1 MRTHR
6 IAVAA
11 TAFALAS
18 GMLLTP
24 TLSDASF
31 AAGYPSWADVLEA
44 RNDVAA
50 KRQAI
55 AQLQAILDEL
65 TSTAEAANKEAQ
77 RLGTIFQE
85 AQQKF
90 DEAAYRADQLQAQA
104 DAAEAEAD
112 ASRLRAGQFISELA
126 RVGSVDL
133 STSLLSDASGAEDL
147 LSRLGFASIIAE
159 QADGIYDRAIQDQN
173 NAQSLS
179 DQATVARELRETLRK
194 DAEKAFSEAQVAAQA
209 AQAAVNEQRANEA
222 TLRAQLATLIENRRA
237 TEAEYEKGL
246 EEQGTAGPDLPAGS
260 ISASGWAKPV
270 SGYISS
276 AYGFRRHPISGNT
289 VFHAGVDIASS
300 CGTPEYAA
308 AAGTVIYAG
317 WNGGYGNF
325 IMIDHGNGL
334 TSSYGHIKDGGI
346 LVNYGDRVSAGTQI
360 AQVGTTGASTGCHL
374 HFEIRQNGITTNPS
388 SFMSGQGI
396 RLG

>member
-18 GMLLTP
+18 GLMLTP
-24 TLSDASF
+24 TLNDVSF

-65 TSTAEAANKEAQ
+65 TGTAEAANREAQ

-90 DEAAYRADQLQAQA
+90 DEAAFRAEQLQAQA
-104 DAAEAEAD
+104 DSAAAEAD

-194 DAEKAFSEAQVAAQA
+194 DAEKAFGEAQVAAQA
-209 AQAAVNEQRANEA
+209 AQAALDEQLTHEA

-237 TEAEYEKGL
+237 TEEEYTKGL
-246 EEQGTAGPDLPAGS
+246 EEQGTAGPDLPPGS
-260 ISASGWAKPV
+260 ISASGWANP
-270 SGYISS
+270 SGGYISS
-276 AYGFRRHPISGNT
+276 SYGFRRHPISGNT
-289 VFHAGVDIASS
+289 VFHAGTDIASS

-308 AAGTVIYAG
+308 SAGTVIYAG

-334 TSSYGHIKDGGI
+334 TSSYGHIKNGGM
-346 LVNYGDRVSAGTQI
+346 LVKYGDRVSAGTQI
-360 AQVGTTGASTGCHL
+360 AQMGTTGSSTGCHL
-374 HFEIRQNGITTNPS
+374 HFEIRQNGVTTNPAT
-388 SFMSGQGI
+388 FMAAQGI